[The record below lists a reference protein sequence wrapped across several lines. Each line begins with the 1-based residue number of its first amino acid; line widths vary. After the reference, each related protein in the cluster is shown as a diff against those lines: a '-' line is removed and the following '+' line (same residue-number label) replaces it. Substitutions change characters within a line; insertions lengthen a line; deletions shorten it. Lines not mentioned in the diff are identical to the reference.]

1 MRIPAIDEFMNHIPD
16 ARTEESMKEVLSCFY
31 SGNLRSAV
39 VMLYATVVSDIYYKL
54 SELVAVY
61 SDAGATQIKEYVE
74 KEWHD
79 HPKSP
84 AWETEMPRKCREK
97 NKILGNDSYA
107 HFSHLQDE
115 RNLCAHPV
123 ITEGELY
130 RPSFA
135 TVQGFITDM
144 LKGILCKPSF
154 LSKNLVDVFTSDIE
168 EASQLFLEDSK
179 LRKYINA
186 KYLEKIDNEREE
198 YDLFKKLW
206 KFTFK
211 NTDSRSTKNRKANLS
226 ILGLLLERH
235 QQFMEMEIK
244 KDEAYYSTAVNMND
258 SSCIKA
264 FVCFMNDYKSVYSS
278 MSEDFRMQLEQ
289 KINARTNLSAIAFF
303 LSANPLVHAKTVS
316 SGISVR
322 NALYMYVYLKKNVG
336 ESDAIDFSIR
346 LYGDSGCYDDAD
358 DYFDNLVEP
367 ILDYMSEAQ
376 LVKLIEY
383 SDSNSQI
390 YGRRNFG
397 KSKSHIKACMD
408 DKNPQY
414 DYSRYIHF

>member
-1 MRIPAIDEFMNHIPD
+1 MRIPSIDELMNHIPD

-31 SGNLRSAV
+31 SENLRSAV

-54 SELVAVY
+54 SELVSVY
-61 SDAGATQIKEYVE
+61 SDAGAIQIKEYVD

-84 AWETEMPRKCREK
+84 AWETEMPRKCWEK

-107 HFSHLQDE
+107 HFCHLQDE

-135 TVQGFITDM
+135 TVQGYITDM

-154 LSKNLVDVFTSDIE
+154 LSKNLVNVFTDDIE
-168 EASQLFLEDSK
+168 AASQQFLEDSK

-211 NTDSRSTKNRKANLS
+211 NTDNRSAENRKANLS

-235 QQFMEMEIK
+235 LQFMEMEIK

-264 FVCFMNDYKSVYSS
+264 FVSFMNDYKSVYSS

-289 KINARTNLSAIAFF
+289 KINAESDLSAIAFF
-303 LSANPLVHAKTVS
+303 LHANPLTHANSVS
-316 SGISVR
+316 SGIFVR
-322 NALYMYVYLKKNVG
+322 NALYMYDYLKNNVG
-336 ESDAIDFSIR
+336 ESDAIEFVIR
-346 LYGDSGCYDDAD
+346 LYGESNSYDNAD
-358 DYFDNLVEP
+358 DYFDSLVDP
-367 ILDYMSEAQ
+367 LLDSMSDGQ
-376 LVKLIEY
+376 LSKLIEY
-383 SDSNSQI
+383 SDSNNQI

-397 KSKSHIKACMD
+397 NSKYKIKACMNN
-408 DKNPQY
+408 KNPQY
-414 DYSRYIHF
+414 DYSRYSHF